1 MTKKSLTKKT
11 AQTSMEIEVFEKKYQ
26 RHIEMM
32 TESIL
37 DTKTNINDKN
47 YEDEYDKAYDD
58 ATYVLASEKSIKLI
72 D

>member
-1 MTKKSLTKKT
+1 MTKKTTTKAK
-11 AQTSMEIEVFEKKYQ
+11 MEIDLFEKKYRKQ
-26 RHIEMM
+26 IEMM

-37 DTKTNINDKN
+37 DTSTNLNDKN

-58 ATYVLASEKSIKLI
+58 AVYVLAAEKKIKLI

>member
-1 MTKKSLTKKT
+1 MTKKTTTKAK
-11 AQTSMEIEVFEKKYQ
+11 MEIDLFEKKYRKQ
-26 RHIEMM
+26 IEMM

-37 DTKTNINDKN
+37 DTLTNLNDKN

-58 ATYVLASEKSIKLI
+58 AVYVLAAEKKIKLI